1 MMVSLNFLNEEHLFL
16 QFLRNGKGE
25 NPQGNVTFLFM
36 QNK

>member
-1 MMVSLNFLNEEHLFL
+1 MMVSLNFLNEDYLFL

-25 NPQGNVTFLFM
+25 NIQGSVTFLFM